1 MNRISFCVLFSVL
14 CSLLAAATWTGS
26 ASTSWSNASNWN
38 PASVPTSSTD
48 VTVPNVTNK
57 PVINAAA
64 TCRDM
69 TIQTNS
75 SITISSS
82 YNLTVNGTMAVY
94 GALNMSS
101 TGDLYVTGTTF
112 FESGSTANITN
123 SGAALYLSY
132 NLQFGAG
139 SNVQMT
145 NGTVHIWGSL
155 AATELANYS
164 SLTQIHALNVAKST
178 GTSFSIRTG
187 GQPFTVNS
195 HISNQAGNT
204 FYNYY
209 TGNITLKGN
218 ISDYNTDPAYGI
230 KWDNG
235 TLIMDGTGPSIGVRS
250 TTCYLKNLTFSQSGT
265 AQLTYPLTLKG
276 KLRIESGVF
285 YPQAHNIT
293 LAGDWENVVGPA
305 AFTEGTT
312 ARVTFNGTSH
322 QLCNYSE
329 TFNILEVNSGAALRI
344 NGSSA
349 VVTCAQYDWTAG
361 GIDVLAGTF
370 TANDL
375 ADSGIFG
382 SYWVNP
388 GGVINLTNNDSW
400 VDLNGSMTFTNGGT
414 INVYGGIGTSDW
426 SYGGNA
432 NLTMNGPGILDFKN
446 VGINIYN
453 SGTYTLNCSINDWD
467 AEIRTSGSFTC
478 NRSSFAPEQGWLVM
492 YGSTDATLTMS
503 SGSLYGLRISK
514 TVTREEATT
523 PQSSYITDARTGI
536 SREVTRANTVNLATN
551 VACAGSLTIEYGTLN
566 LQSYQ
571 ISCFRARIYGTLKM
585 NNAAARFTASNQI
598 IWQETGVADI
608 SLGTLESQGS
618 WTANSGSNVILP
630 IAVDT
635 YLTGIGSSGIYN
647 GTPTMQFGNLIV
659 GTSGSSGTY
668 TLSLTH
674 DVTVAGTLTIVAG
687 NELDLGT
694 LNLTVNGVLN
704 LNGKLDIHATTAT
717 VHGKPYLETTSNLT
731 IDSGSFVCD
740 ESTILPRTTY
750 LKGILSINTGTLN
763 LVNHSLY
770 VNAGSTNTMNSGMIY
785 CDGINAQSAGTFQPG
800 GGTFVLGD
808 LFGGG
813 IFGLRVSN
821 GNWLPNVN
829 IDAGSQ
835 GYFLYTDLI
844 IKGNLTLL
852 SGSFDVQDSSPAV
865 HNITLGGNWNHQG
878 GTFNPRTG
886 RVIFNGAGHQYVIND
901 ETFNIVEVNKAS
913 SALRVDDSSA
923 VVYFAQ
929 YDWTAGAVDVIH
941 GTLNILDLIDNGL
954 FGNYYC
960 TYPGVLNITNNDGY
974 VDLAG
979 NVTINGGT
987 INVYGGT
994 TDSYWPFSASASLTM
1009 NNGILSFKNTGI
1021 RIQAPGA
1028 LSFSYSIDGGTI
1040 STTGSLSCYNS
1051 GFNPSSGT
1059 FKMLGT
1065 ADVSLDFSAGSL
1077 HTLYMAKNSY
1087 SVMADPLGEH
1097 APMIS
1102 DKEGNIREVT
1112 RASTVQ
1118 LLSNLSAYDVRFGH
1132 VSEYGGTLWLNG
1144 HEIETSEDFSVWN
1157 GRVKMDNALDRIVA
1171 HGDLYLGGNFF
1182 TAEITQGVLET
1193 YGNLSVGQG
1202 STVVLPATVSI
1213 YLRSPGAAEL
1223 IWHAAN
1229 SQLGNLYLEGSGGAT
1244 HYSLVSYPSVDP
1256 ILNIAGNLGIAIG
1269 NTLTLAEDSSI
1280 SLAVAGN
1287 LVLNGSLMI
1296 DRMDVTLQG
1305 KPVFAA
1311 TSNLSITDG
1320 SFTFYD
1326 SSIPRDTYMRGILNL
1341 TNSTLDAVNN
1351 ALRFEATSTN
1361 NITGTSL
1368 IYCDGIYATGS
1379 GNFQP
1384 LGGTVIITENPAHSH
1399 YSLNVSNGNWLYN
1412 FAIGTDTGVILA
1424 SNLIIKGFLQIE
1436 SGNLDVSS
1444 SNYSITIGG
1453 EWTNL
1458 VGESGFTQRNGRVIF
1473 NGTASQHCN
1482 NSETFH
1488 ILELNCAEYLIFYND
1503 TAVVTC
1509 AQYDWTAGS
1518 IHVSAGT
1525 FTANDLADNG
1535 IYGGVYATGTG
1546 TINLTNN
1553 DSFVDLN
1560 GTMYISDTATV
1571 NIYGGTTPSD
1581 WAFGGNAT
1589 INMTGGVLDFKNV
1602 GIRIY
1607 NSPYYTFTS
1616 NIGGGVIRTVGGFE
1630 VHRSG
1635 FEPWGGTLELYGST
1649 DASLIMNLGNL
1660 YNLNINKAV
1669 SRDEDNL
1676 SQESLMA
1683 MEKDGSI
1690 RELTRSN
1697 SVNLGSNLVLTN
1709 PGSLTIESGNLYS
1722 AGWDISC
1729 NGNFSVNSS
1738 TAAAY
1743 IEAGSILRMGGV
1755 RNLSVNAG
1763 LLNLTGSAAE
1773 RVIITSI
1780 SGFYNFNVESG
1791 ANLSAIYTT
1800 FEKMTANGVNVKNG
1814 ALVNT
1819 TDPFKNC
1826 TFQNGAAGGTLLTLN
1841 SNQTLN
1847 IDNAVFP
1854 TNTWSGTNNVKKA
1867 MNWGTVNFNLATG
1880 AFSGAAFESDAYNR
1894 INWLGGNP
1902 DLRIT
1907 SIDWSSNN
1915 PYICDAVTATVH
1927 VQNNSTTNITTP
1939 FRVDLYKNRTTTPP
1953 SGTLGDS
1960 YIAITS
1966 LAAGVTTNVTFTNI
1980 STDVAG
1986 VWTSWFQVDASNQVT
2001 ETNESNNVW
2010 TPAITT
2016 TWHAL
2021 PIVTNLEAERSG
2033 SDVQLNWTYPISVYR
2048 FKIYQDTN
2056 PNGSFSTLA
2065 GTSATPS
2072 FSQAF
2077 SGTKWFYRVRAERLL
2092 P

>member
-57 PVINAAA
+57 PVINATA

-659 GTSGSSGTY
+659 GASGSSGTY

-694 LNLTVNGVLN
+694 HNLTVNGALN

-731 IDSGSFVCD
+731 IDSGEFYCD
-740 ESTILPRTTY
+740 EGNILPRTTY
-750 LKGILSINTGTLN
+750 LKGILSINSGTLI
-763 LVNHSLY
+763 LVHHSLA

-785 CDGINAQSAGTFQPG
+785 CDGINAQNAGTFQP
-800 GGTFVLGD
+800 
-808 LFGGG
+808 
-813 IFGLRVSN
+813 
-821 GNWLPNVN
+821 
-829 IDAGSQ
+829 A
-835 GYFLYTDLI
+835 
-844 IKGNLTLL
+844 
-852 SGSFDVQDSSPAV
+852 
-865 HNITLGGNWNHQG
+865 
-878 GTFNPRTG
+878 
-886 RVIFNGAGHQYVIND
+886 
-901 ETFNIVEVNKAS
+901 
-913 SALRVDDSSA
+913 
-923 VVYFAQ
+923 
-929 YDWTAGAVDVIH
+929 
-941 GTLNILDLIDNGL
+941 
-954 FGNYYC
+954 
-960 TYPGVLNITNNDGY
+960 
-974 VDLAG
+974 
-979 NVTINGGT
+979 
-987 INVYGGT
+987 GGT
-994 TDSYWPFSASASLTM
+994 TVLGYLT
-1009 NNGILSFKNTGI
+1009 F
-1021 RIQAPGA
+1021 
-1028 LSFSYSIDGGTI
+1028 GGT
-1040 STTGSLSCYNS
+1040 
-1051 GFNPSSGT
+1051 SS
-1059 FKMLGT
+1059 
-1065 ADVSLDFSAGSL
+1065 
-1077 HTLYMAKNSY
+1077 
-1087 SVMADPLGEH
+1087 
-1097 APMIS
+1097 
-1102 DKEGNIREVT
+1102 
-1112 RASTVQ
+1112 
-1118 LLSNLSAYDVRFGH
+1118 
-1132 VSEYGGTLWLNG
+1132 
-1144 HEIETSEDFSVWN
+1144 
-1157 GRVKMDNALDRIVA
+1157 
-1171 HGDLYLGGNFF
+1171 
-1182 TAEITQGVLET
+1182 
-1193 YGNLSVGQG
+1193 
-1202 STVVLPATVSI
+1202 
-1213 YLRSPGAAEL
+1213 
-1223 IWHAAN
+1223 
-1229 SQLGNLYLEGSGGAT
+1229 
-1244 HYSLVSYPSVDP
+1244 
-1256 ILNIAGNLGIAIG
+1256 
-1269 NTLTLAEDSSI
+1269 
-1280 SLAVAGN
+1280 
-1287 LVLNGSLMI
+1287 
-1296 DRMDVTLQG
+1296 
-1305 KPVFAA
+1305 
-1311 TSNLSITDG
+1311 
-1320 SFTFYD
+1320 
-1326 SSIPRDTYMRGILNL
+1326 
-1341 TNSTLDAVNN
+1341 
-1351 ALRFEATSTN
+1351 
-1361 NITGTSL
+1361 
-1368 IYCDGIYATGS
+1368 
-1379 GNFQP
+1379 
-1384 LGGTVIITENPAHSH
+1384 
-1399 YSLNVSNGNWLYN
+1399 
-1412 FAIGTDTGVILA
+1412 
-1424 SNLIIKGFLQIE
+1424 
-1436 SGNLDVSS
+1436 VSS
-1444 SNYSITIGG
+1444 SIDCRIK
-1453 EWTNL
+1453 
-1458 VGESGFTQRNGRVIF
+1458 
-1473 NGTASQHCN
+1473 
-1482 NSETFH
+1482 
-1488 ILELNCAEYLIFYND
+1488 
-1503 TAVVTC
+1503 
-1509 AQYDWTAGS
+1509 
-1518 IHVSAGT
+1518 
-1525 FTANDLADNG
+1525 
-1535 IYGGVYATGTG
+1535 
-1546 TINLTNN
+1546 
-1553 DSFVDLN
+1553 
-1560 GTMYISDTATV
+1560 
-1571 NIYGGTTPSD
+1571 
-1581 WAFGGNAT
+1581 AFQ
-1589 INMTGGVLDFKNV
+1589 FC
-1602 GIRIY
+1602 
-1607 NSPYYTFTS
+1607 S
-1616 NIGGGVIRTVGGFE
+1616 
-1630 VHRSG
+1630 
-1635 FEPWGGTLELYGST
+1635 
-1649 DASLIMNLGNL
+1649 
-1660 YNLNINKAV
+1660 
-1669 SRDEDNL
+1669 
-1676 SQESLMA
+1676 
-1683 MEKDGSI
+1683 
-1690 RELTRSN
+1690 
-1697 SVNLGSNLVLTN
+1697 
-1709 PGSLTIESGNLYS
+1709 
-1722 AGWDISC
+1722 
-1729 NGNFSVNSS
+1729 
-1738 TAAAY
+1738 
-1743 IEAGSILRMGGV
+1743 
-1755 RNLSVNAG
+1755 
-1763 LLNLTGSAAE
+1763 
-1773 RVIITSI
+1773 
-1780 SGFYNFNVESG
+1780 
-1791 ANLSAIYTT
+1791 
-1800 FEKMTANGVNVKNG
+1800 
-1814 ALVNT
+1814 
-1819 TDPFKNC
+1819 
-1826 TFQNGAAGGTLLTLN
+1826 
-1841 SNQTLN
+1841 
-1847 IDNAVFP
+1847 
-1854 TNTWSGTNNVKKA
+1854 
-1867 MNWGTVNFNLATG
+1867 
-1880 AFSGAAFESDAYNR
+1880 
-1894 INWLGGNP
+1894 
-1902 DLRIT
+1902 
-1907 SIDWSSNN
+1907 
-1915 PYICDAVTATVH
+1915 
-1927 VQNNSTTNITTP
+1927 
-1939 FRVDLYKNRTTTPP
+1939 
-1953 SGTLGDS
+1953 
-1960 YIAITS
+1960 
-1966 LAAGVTTNVTFTNI
+1966 
-1980 STDVAG
+1980 
-1986 VWTSWFQVDASNQVT
+1986 
-2001 ETNESNNVW
+2001 
-2010 TPAITT
+2010 
-2016 TWHAL
+2016 
-2021 PIVTNLEAERSG
+2021 
-2033 SDVQLNWTYPISVYR
+2033 
-2048 FKIYQDTN
+2048 
-2056 PNGSFSTLA
+2056 
-2065 GTSATPS
+2065 
-2072 FSQAF
+2072 
-2077 SGTKWFYRVRAERLL
+2077 
-2092 P
+2092 

>member
-14 CSLLAAATWTGS
+14 CSLLAAATRTGS

-57 PVINAAA
+57 PVINATA

-886 RVIFNGAGHQYVIND
+886 RVIFNGAGHQ
-901 ETFNIVEVNKAS
+901 
-913 SALRVDDSSA
+913 
-923 VVYFAQ
+923 
-929 YDWTAGAVDVIH
+929 
-941 GTLNILDLIDNGL
+941 
-954 FGNYYC
+954 
-960 TYPGVLNITNNDGY
+960 
-974 VDLAG
+974 
-979 NVTINGGT
+979 
-987 INVYGGT
+987 
-994 TDSYWPFSASASLTM
+994 
-1009 NNGILSFKNTGI
+1009 
-1021 RIQAPGA
+1021 
-1028 LSFSYSIDGGTI
+1028 
-1040 STTGSLSCYNS
+1040 
-1051 GFNPSSGT
+1051 
-1059 FKMLGT
+1059 
-1065 ADVSLDFSAGSL
+1065 
-1077 HTLYMAKNSY
+1077 
-1087 SVMADPLGEH
+1087 
-1097 APMIS
+1097 
-1102 DKEGNIREVT
+1102 
-1112 RASTVQ
+1112 
-1118 LLSNLSAYDVRFGH
+1118 
-1132 VSEYGGTLWLNG
+1132 
-1144 HEIETSEDFSVWN
+1144 
-1157 GRVKMDNALDRIVA
+1157 
-1171 HGDLYLGGNFF
+1171 
-1182 TAEITQGVLET
+1182 
-1193 YGNLSVGQG
+1193 
-1202 STVVLPATVSI
+1202 
-1213 YLRSPGAAEL
+1213 
-1223 IWHAAN
+1223 
-1229 SQLGNLYLEGSGGAT
+1229 
-1244 HYSLVSYPSVDP
+1244 
-1256 ILNIAGNLGIAIG
+1256 
-1269 NTLTLAEDSSI
+1269 
-1280 SLAVAGN
+1280 
-1287 LVLNGSLMI
+1287 
-1296 DRMDVTLQG
+1296 
-1305 KPVFAA
+1305 
-1311 TSNLSITDG
+1311 
-1320 SFTFYD
+1320 
-1326 SSIPRDTYMRGILNL
+1326 
-1341 TNSTLDAVNN
+1341 
-1351 ALRFEATSTN
+1351 
-1361 NITGTSL
+1361 
-1368 IYCDGIYATGS
+1368 
-1379 GNFQP
+1379 
-1384 LGGTVIITENPAHSH
+1384 
-1399 YSLNVSNGNWLYN
+1399 
-1412 FAIGTDTGVILA
+1412 
-1424 SNLIIKGFLQIE
+1424 
-1436 SGNLDVSS
+1436 
-1444 SNYSITIGG
+1444 
-1453 EWTNL
+1453 
-1458 VGESGFTQRNGRVIF
+1458 
-1473 NGTASQHCN
+1473 
-1482 NSETFH
+1482 
-1488 ILELNCAEYLIFYND
+1488 
-1503 TAVVTC
+1503 
-1509 AQYDWTAGS
+1509 
-1518 IHVSAGT
+1518 
-1525 FTANDLADNG
+1525 
-1535 IYGGVYATGTG
+1535 
-1546 TINLTNN
+1546 
-1553 DSFVDLN
+1553 
-1560 GTMYISDTATV
+1560 
-1571 NIYGGTTPSD
+1571 
-1581 WAFGGNAT
+1581 
-1589 INMTGGVLDFKNV
+1589 
-1602 GIRIY
+1602 
-1607 NSPYYTFTS
+1607 
-1616 NIGGGVIRTVGGFE
+1616 
-1630 VHRSG
+1630 
-1635 FEPWGGTLELYGST
+1635 
-1649 DASLIMNLGNL
+1649 
-1660 YNLNINKAV
+1660 
-1669 SRDEDNL
+1669 
-1676 SQESLMA
+1676 
-1683 MEKDGSI
+1683 
-1690 RELTRSN
+1690 
-1697 SVNLGSNLVLTN
+1697 
-1709 PGSLTIESGNLYS
+1709 
-1722 AGWDISC
+1722 
-1729 NGNFSVNSS
+1729 
-1738 TAAAY
+1738 
-1743 IEAGSILRMGGV
+1743 
-1755 RNLSVNAG
+1755 
-1763 LLNLTGSAAE
+1763 
-1773 RVIITSI
+1773 
-1780 SGFYNFNVESG
+1780 
-1791 ANLSAIYTT
+1791 
-1800 FEKMTANGVNVKNG
+1800 
-1814 ALVNT
+1814 
-1819 TDPFKNC
+1819 
-1826 TFQNGAAGGTLLTLN
+1826 
-1841 SNQTLN
+1841 
-1847 IDNAVFP
+1847 
-1854 TNTWSGTNNVKKA
+1854 
-1867 MNWGTVNFNLATG
+1867 
-1880 AFSGAAFESDAYNR
+1880 
-1894 INWLGGNP
+1894 
-1902 DLRIT
+1902 
-1907 SIDWSSNN
+1907 
-1915 PYICDAVTATVH
+1915 
-1927 VQNNSTTNITTP
+1927 
-1939 FRVDLYKNRTTTPP
+1939 
-1953 SGTLGDS
+1953 
-1960 YIAITS
+1960 
-1966 LAAGVTTNVTFTNI
+1966 
-1980 STDVAG
+1980 
-1986 VWTSWFQVDASNQVT
+1986 
-2001 ETNESNNVW
+2001 
-2010 TPAITT
+2010 
-2016 TWHAL
+2016 
-2021 PIVTNLEAERSG
+2021 
-2033 SDVQLNWTYPISVYR
+2033 
-2048 FKIYQDTN
+2048 
-2056 PNGSFSTLA
+2056 
-2065 GTSATPS
+2065 
-2072 FSQAF
+2072 
-2077 SGTKWFYRVRAERLL
+2077 
-2092 P
+2092 